1 MKFEKIIKCLFTA
14 AIIIFVIASAIFA
27 STANAAVSETYSSVC
42 GELISAKT
50 EHSVFSENVS
60 ETDSSS
66 TAGNGFHELL
76 LNIDLSNFVNDFES
90 YAESIKSVFEILKKL
105 FGNTSYA
112 NA

>member
-1 MKFEKIIKCLFTA
+1 MKFEKIIKCLFAA

-42 GELISAKT
+42 SELISEKT
-50 EHSVFSENVS
+50 EHGILSESVS
-60 ETDSSS
+60 ETDS
-66 TAGNGFHELL
+66 GNTLGYYLQEFL
-76 LNIDLSNFVNDFES
+76 LNIDLSNLVNEFES
-90 YAESIKSVFEILKKL
+90 YVESAKSVFEILKKL